1 MDLFIFL
8 KKRDRNVSRVSIVL
22 LFFVSFI
29 ADNGQHT
36 VGTQKMSLPC
46 EDYPIQASL
55 QEHRGSTIVT
65 VALDEQ

>member
-36 VGTQKMSLPC
+36 VGRKLRNLMGRKPSGLP
-46 EDYPIQASL
+46 P
-55 QEHRGSTIVT
+55 
-65 VALDEQ
+65 